1 MQKLLVAAGPPADAE
16 LPHPWVRSQNPQEKV
31 SQAAALPLAELTE
44 MENRDG
50 EGKGQRRAE
59 KDREGQR
66 RAEKGIEPLQAAR
79 NVVVG
84 KEKDNSRVQNPS
96 KLPAHG
102 NVVMGNEKDNS
113 RVHNSSKLPAPHT
126 LSTTG
131 TPAELPKAPE
141 RPKTSPPR
149 S

>member
-1 MQKLLVAAGPPADAE
+1 MQKFLVAAGPPADAE

-31 SQAAALPLAELTE
+31 SQAAALPLAEVTE
-44 MENRDG
+44 MENRGG
-50 EGKGQRRAE
+50 EGKGQRRTE
-59 KDREGQR
+59 KDNREALLAHG
-66 RAEKGIEPLQAAR
+66 
-79 NVVVG
+79 NVVMG

-102 NVVMGNEKDNS
+102 NVVVGNEKDNS

-126 LSTTG
+126 LGITG
-131 TPAELPKAPE
+131 APAMLPKAPE

>member
-59 KDREGQR
+59 KDNREALLAHG
-66 RAEKGIEPLQAAR
+66 
-79 NVVVG
+79 NVVMG
-84 KEKDNSRVQNPS
+84 KEKDNSRVHNP
-96 KLPAHG
+96 
-102 NVVMGNEKDNS
+102 
-113 RVHNSSKLPAPHT
+113 SKLPAPHT
-126 LSTTG
+126 LGITG
-131 TPAELPKAPE
+131 APAMLPKAPE

-149 S
+149 F